1 MELYVERHDV
11 IMKCYPI
18 PQRKDWFITN
28 RKPTICPHCGAK
40 EVRKAVVGFPSKED
54 FYNTNIYCVGCI
66 PDFPCE
72 RDWGCRKCD
81 AAFFKDTQ
89 YNLDQLNGIIRRKP
103 DVKEKVYKRTQKEKD
118 DLMNKWMKEYVE
130 DFKNMEIPF

>member
-1 MELYVERHDV
+1 
-11 IMKCYPI
+11 MKCYPI
-18 PQRKDWFITN
+18 PQRNDWFITD

-54 FYNTNIYCVGCI
+54 FYNPNIYCVGCI

-89 YNLDQLNGIIRRKP
+89 YNLDHLNGIIRRKP
-103 DVKEKVYKRTQKEKD
+103 EVKEEEEEEKVYKRTQKEKD
-118 DLMNKWMKEYVE
+118 DLMKQWIKEYVE
-130 DFKNMEIPF
+130 DFKNMEMPF

>member
-1 MELYVERHDV
+1 MELYVEWHDV

-18 PQRKDWFITN
+18 PQRKEWFITN

-40 EVRKAVVGFPSKED
+40 EVRKAVVGFPSRED
-54 FYNTNIYCVGCI
+54 FYNPNIYFVGWI

-72 RDWGCRKCD
+72 RDWGCRNCN

-89 YNLDQLNGIIRRKP
+89 YNLDQLNGIYRRKTE
-103 DVKEKVYKRTQKEKD
+103 VKEEEFYKRTEKEKAH
-118 DLMNKWMKEYVE
+118 LMNKWIKEYVE
-130 DFKNMEIPF
+130 DSKNTD

>member
-1 MELYVERHDV
+1 
-11 IMKCYPI
+11 MKCYPI
-18 PQRKDWFITN
+18 PQREDWFITN

-40 EVRKAVVGFPSKED
+40 EVRKAVVGFPSRED
-54 FYNTNIYCVGCI
+54 FYNPNIYCVGCI

-72 RDWGCRKCD
+72 RDWGCKKCD

-103 DVKEKVYKRTQKEKD
+103 DVKEKEVIEKEKVYKRTQKEKD

-130 DFKNMEIPF
+130 DFKSMEIPF

>member
-1 MELYVERHDV
+1 
-11 IMKCYPI
+11 MKCYPI

-40 EVRKAVVGFPSKED
+40 EVRKAVVGFPSRED
-54 FYNTNIYCVGCI
+54 FDNPNIYCVGCI

-72 RDWGCRKCD
+72 RDWGCKNCD

-89 YNLDQLNGIIRRKP
+89 YNLDHLNGIIRRKP
-103 DVKEKVYKRTQKEKD
+103 DVKEKEVIEEEKVYKRTEKEKAE
-118 DLMNKWMKEYVE
+118 LMNKWMKEYIE
-130 DFKNMEIPF
+130 DFKNMEISF